1 MAEQAAL
8 ERLLADLRSPID
20 ESALSESFSDVGLED
35 LLVAAAA
42 GDGGSDGDREEGGGE
57 DLPVSGRV
65 VASLQA
71 ENASL
76 RRRAKLAAAQAQA
89 DLQTY
94 RATAEA
100 AQARTRDE
108 VTSLRE
114 ALLAVQ
120 VEMPKLRD
128 RLVASKQEF
137 ASLRISAEQYRAI
150 ADEQTSVVQWVQARA
165 ERPLGELRGQATA
178 AAVAQ
183 TGIAAQL
190 QAEGGA
196 RVAAESSVRQLK
208 TEVHGLR
215 EELNAARLK
224 LAAERAA
231 AAERDAEHAAALAEA
246 AVVASA
252 AGAGAGGAVAAQ
264 EPEAVVAA
272 RAYLAGRLEVAS
284 ERLLQTEAVLAR
296 RDSDL
301 ASMQAGG
308 GDGEGAAKEAA
319 EARLAAAAAEHAES
333 CSSRV
338 AEEAAKWEKA
348 AAAAAAAAESAHQAT
363 MAPLREGRDLAV
375 ADAAAW
381 RARYDAL
388 QQQHNEHT
396 AASAEQISSSHAAL
410 VDARAELKLRNF
422 EQERLQARRHLRR
435 RHTAGAHPCAAP
447 SRLEQAAALQ
457 QRESLAADA
466 ARAGERSEA
475 RKLSSQ
481 RTPARRRSVAA
492 PQAREKLELL
502 KHEYYGLQASSGEAA
517 AELRDAR
524 ARLREYDR
532 LEGELDQ
539 SVLQTGAAA
548 LGGVLTPPAVRV
560 PASAEARLKQRVAD
574 ELRATLAAREAE
586 IGDLRRGIEQ
596 ARRRTQFAAS
606 PQTFLID
613 KIEAAEGGAREAEA
627 RAAAAAQ
634 EAADRKAA
642 LDAAHE
648 QQKLLQGDLERLLRQ
663 RGSIDSLRT
672 TLARLL

>member
-150 ADEQTSVVQWVQARA
+150 VTQADEQTSVVQWVQARVHEMLAEA

-272 RAYLAGRLEVAS
+272 RVEEARGEAARAAEMAREAGQREQIMTQDKAYLAGRLEVAS

-301 ASMQAGG
+301 ASMQ
-308 GDGEGAAKEAA
+308 AAKEAA

-422 EQERLQARRHLRR
+422 EQERLQ
-435 RHTAGAHPCAAP
+435 

-466 ARAGERSEA
+466 AR
-475 RKLSSQ
+475 
-481 RTPARRRSVAA
+481 
-492 PQAREKLELL
+492 EKLEVL

-560 PASAEARLKQRVAD
+560 PASAEARLKQCVSLSAELIAARRVAD

>member
-150 ADEQTSVVQWVQARA
+150 VTQADEQTSVVQWVQARVHEMLAEA

-272 RAYLAGRLEVAS
+272 RVEEARGEAARAAEMAREAGQREQIMTQDKAYLAGRLEVAS

-301 ASMQAGG
+301 ASMQ
-308 GDGEGAAKEAA
+308 AAKEAA

-422 EQERLQARRHLRR
+422 EQERLQ
-435 RHTAGAHPCAAP
+435 
-447 SRLEQAAALQ
+447 SRL
-457 QRESLAADA
+457 
-466 ARAGERSEA
+466 
-475 RKLSSQ
+475 
-481 RTPARRRSVAA
+481 VAA
-492 PQAREKLELL
+492 PQAREKLEVL

-560 PASAEARLKQRVAD
+560 PASAEARLKQCVSLSAELIAARRVAD